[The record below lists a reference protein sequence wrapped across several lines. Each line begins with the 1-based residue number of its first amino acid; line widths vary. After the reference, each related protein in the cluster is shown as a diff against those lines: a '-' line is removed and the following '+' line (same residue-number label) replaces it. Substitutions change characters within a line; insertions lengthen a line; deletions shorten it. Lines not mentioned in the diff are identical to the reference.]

1 MLPGKPDSVEADPRM
16 LPTKEGEREKYDGK
30 RKRNGKKKNQGEKE
44 KLERRKKKR

>member
-30 RKRNGKKKNQGEKE
+30 RKRNGKKKNR
-44 KLERRKKKR
+44 ERKVGRKKKR